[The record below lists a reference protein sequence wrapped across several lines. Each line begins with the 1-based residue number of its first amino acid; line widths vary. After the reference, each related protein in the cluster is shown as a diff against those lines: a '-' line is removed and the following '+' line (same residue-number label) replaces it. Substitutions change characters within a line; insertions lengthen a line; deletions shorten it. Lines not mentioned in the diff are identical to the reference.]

1 MKKILLVGNPNV
13 GKSVVFSRLTGVHV
27 VASNYSGT
35 TVEYTKGTM
44 RIGLEKAE
52 VLDIPGTYSLAPDSK
67 AEQVAAEMINNF
79 FKKMEIFLLMLSMLL
94 TWKEI

>member
-35 TVEYTKGTM
+35 TVEYTKGNMPGILSRLRGFSCPTIFR
-44 RIGLEKAE
+44 RILPR
-52 VLDIPGTYSLAPDSK
+52 PGDWFPRL
-67 AEQVAAEMINNF
+67 
-79 FKKMEIFLLMLSMLL
+79 KKKGPYPNESVPKTLH
-94 TWKEI
+94 